1 MKENNKVKGIVKL
14 VITLIVVVALGFF
27 AWTVV
32 RDSNAA
38 LQDDYVETEESSRN
52 TVKLGLDL
60 AGGVS
65 ITYQSVD
72 PNPSDVDMQD
82 TIYKLQKRVEG
93 YSTEAE
99 VYREGTNRINID
111 IPGVSDA
118 NAILEDLGKPG
129 SLMFL
134 DPEGNTVVDGTMVSS
149 AQAGIT
155 EDQQKN
161 KEYIVQLTFNEEGT
175 RKFGE
180 ATTKFVGQQIYIVY
194 DGEIVSAPV
203 VREPITGGQCR
214 IDGMDSYEE
223 AENLATT
230 IRIGSLSLELE
241 ELRSNVVGAKLG
253 QSAMASSVKACLIGL
268 IILAILLIVVFRIP
282 GLAAVLALSVYVAL
296 EVLLLA
302 AFNENIT
309 LTLPGIAGI
318 VLSIGMAVDANVI
331 IFTRIKEE
339 IGMGK
344 TVPSA
349 VKTGFKKALSA
360 IIDGNVTTL
369 IAAIVLMV
377 KGSGT
382 VVGFAQTL
390 TLGIVISMITA
401 LFVTRFIL
409 NTFIDLGL
417 DKESM
422 FGVIKGRRNIDF
434 VGKRK
439 IFIAFSAVLILAG
452 FIAMGVNKANT
463 GDFLNL
469 GIDFKGGTSTNV
481 TFNEDMS
488 LDEIS
493 TRVVPVVEAVTGDA
507 DVQTQKVANSNEVI
521 IKTRALA
528 QDEREALHEAM
539 AENFGV
545 DTEKITEENISGAI
559 SNEMKTDALVAT
571 LIALV
576 LMLIYIWFRF
586 KDIKFAASSV
596 ICLVHDVLIVLAF
609 YAIIRWSVGST
620 FIACML
626 TLVGYSINA
635 TIVTFDRIRENINL
649 LPKSTPRSEI
659 ANKSITETLSRS
671 IYSSLTTFIMVLV
684 LYIFGVSSIKEFALP
699 IMVGIVFG
707 TYSSICLAS
716 SLWFIFGGGDKKKA
730 GSKKSKA
737 APEKAAV
744 QKA

>member
-1 MKENNKVKGIVKL
+1 MKENSRVKGIIKL
-14 VITLIVVVALGFF
+14 VITLIVVVALGYF

-38 LQDDYVETEESSRN
+38 LQDDYVATEETAKN

-65 ITYQSVD
+65 ITYQTVD

-82 TIYKLQKRVEG
+82 TIYKLQKRVQN

-99 VYREGTNRINID
+99 VYREGNNRINID

-118 NAILEDLGKPG
+118 DAVLEELGKPG
-129 SLMFL
+129 SLYFM
-134 DPEGNTVVDGTMVSS
+134 DPEGNIVVDGTMVAS

-155 EDQQKN
+155 EDNQKN
-161 KEYIVQLTFNEEGT
+161 KQYIVQLSFNDEGT
-175 RKFGE
+175 KAFAD

-194 DGEIVSAPV
+194 DNEVVSAPLV
-203 VREPITGGQCR
+203 KEPITGGQCR
-214 IDGMDSYEE
+214 IDGMQDYET
-223 AENLATT
+223 AENLAST

-253 QSAMASSVKACLIGL
+253 QSAMASSVKACIIGL
-268 IILAILLIVVFRIP
+268 IILAILMIVVFRIP
-282 GLAAVLALSVYVAL
+282 GLAAVLALSIYVSL
-296 EVLLLA
+296 EILLLA

-339 IGMGK
+339 LGFGK
-344 TVPSA
+344 TVGSA
-349 VKTGFKKALSA
+349 VKTGFQKALSA
-360 IIDGNVTTL
+360 IIDGNVTTI
-369 IAAIVLMV
+369 IAAIVLMI

-390 TLGIVISMITA
+390 ALGIVISMITA
-401 LFVTRFIL
+401 LFVTRFVL
-409 NTFIDLGL
+409 NAFVEAGL
-417 DKESM
+417 DDVKY
-422 FGVIKGRRNIDF
+422 FGKITSRKTIDF
-434 VGKRK
+434 IGKRK
-439 IFIAFSAVLILAG
+439 IFIAFSAAVILAG
-452 FIAMGVNKANT
+452 IVAMGINAGKT
-463 GDFLNL
+463 GDILNY

-481 TFNEDMS
+481 TFNENMS
-488 LDEIS
+488 LEDIS
-493 TRVVPVVEAVTGDA
+493 SKVVPVVETVTGDA

-521 IKTRALA
+521 IKTRSLS
-528 QDEREALHEAM
+528 QEERNTLHEKM
-539 AENFGV
+539 GSEFGV
-545 DTEKITEENISGAI
+545 DVEKITEENISGAI
-559 SNEMKTDALVAT
+559 SSEMKTDALVAV
-571 LIALV
+571 IISLV
-576 LMLIYIWFRF
+576 LMLLYIWLRF
-586 KDIKFAASSV
+586 KAIKFGVSSV
-596 ICLVHDVLIVLAF
+596 VCLVHDVLVVLAF

-635 TIVTFDRIRENINL
+635 TIVTFDRIRENLNT

-671 IYSSLTTFIMVLV
+671 IYSSLTTFIMVFV

-699 IMVGIVFG
+699 IMVGVVFG

-716 SLWFIFGGGDKKKA
+716 AIWFILGGGDKGKV
-730 GSKKSKA
+730 SKNK
-737 APEKAAV
+737 
-744 QKA
+744 

>member
-1 MKENNKVKGIVKL
+1 MKENSRVKGIIKL
-14 VITLIVVVALGFF
+14 VITLIVVVALGYF

-38 LQDDYVETEESSRN
+38 LQDDYVATEETAKN

-65 ITYQSVD
+65 ITYQTVD

-82 TIYKLQKRVEG
+82 TIYKLQKRVQN

-99 VYREGTNRINID
+99 VYREGNNRINID

-118 NAILEDLGKPG
+118 DAVLEELGKPG
-129 SLMFL
+129 SLYFM
-134 DPEGNTVVDGTMVSS
+134 DPEGNIVVDGTMVAS

-155 EDQQKN
+155 EDNQKN
-161 KEYIVQLTFNEEGT
+161 KQYIVQLSFNDEGT
-175 RKFGE
+175 KAFAD

-194 DGEIVSAPV
+194 DNEVVSAPLV
-203 VREPITGGQCR
+203 KEPITGGQCR
-214 IDGMDSYEE
+214 IDGMQDYET
-223 AENLATT
+223 AENLAST

-253 QSAMASSVKACLIGL
+253 QSAMASSVKACIIGL
-268 IILAILLIVVFRIP
+268 IILAILMIVVFRIP
-282 GLAAVLALSVYVAL
+282 GLAAVLALSIYVSL
-296 EVLLLA
+296 EILLLA

-339 IGMGK
+339 LGFGK
-344 TVPSA
+344 TVGSA
-349 VKTGFKKALSA
+349 VKTGFQKALSA
-360 IIDGNVTTL
+360 IIDGNVTTI
-369 IAAIVLMV
+369 IAAIVLMI

-390 TLGIVISMITA
+390 ALGIVISMITA
-401 LFVTRFIL
+401 LFVTRFVL
-409 NTFIDLGL
+409 NAFVEAGL
-417 DKESM
+417 DDVKY
-422 FGVIKGRRNIDF
+422 FGKITSRKTIDF
-434 VGKRK
+434 IGKRK
-439 IFIAFSAVLILAG
+439 IFIAFSAAVILAG
-452 FIAMGVNKANT
+452 IVAMGINAGKT
-463 GDFLNL
+463 GDILNY

-481 TFNEDMS
+481 TFNENMS
-488 LDEIS
+488 LEDIS
-493 TRVVPVVEAVTGDA
+493 SKVVPVVEAVTGDA

-521 IKTRALA
+521 IKTRSLS
-528 QDEREALHEAM
+528 QEERNTLHEKM
-539 AENFGV
+539 GSEFGV
-545 DTEKITEENISGAI
+545 DVEKITEENISGAI
-559 SNEMKTDALVAT
+559 SSEMKTDALVAV
-571 LIALV
+571 IISLV
-576 LMLIYIWFRF
+576 LMLLYIWLRF
-586 KDIKFAASSV
+586 KAIKFGVSSV
-596 ICLVHDVLIVLAF
+596 VCLVHDVLVVLAF

-635 TIVTFDRIRENINL
+635 TIVTFDRIRENLNT

-671 IYSSLTTFIMVLV
+671 IYSSLTTFIMVFV

-699 IMVGIVFG
+699 IMVGVVFG

-716 SLWFIFGGGDKKKA
+716 AIWFILGGGDKGKV
-730 GSKKSKA
+730 SKNK
-737 APEKAAV
+737 
-744 QKA
+744 

>member
-1 MKENNKVKGIVKL
+1 MKEHKTRGIVKIICAL
-14 VITLIVVVALGFF
+14 IIVVLFGYLAL
-27 AWTVV
+27 TVV

-38 LQDDYVETEESSRN
+38 LQDDYVKVEGSDQAKN

-65 ITYQSVD
+65 ITYQAKEA
-72 PNPSDVDMQD
+72 NPSEEDMSD
-82 TIYKLQKRVEG
+82 TIYKLQKRVQN

-99 VYREGTNRINID
+99 VYKEGNNRINID

-118 NAILEDLGKPG
+118 NAVLEELGQPG
-129 SLMFL
+129 TLYFI
-134 DPEGNTVVDGTMVSS
+134 DPEGNVVVDGTMVSS
-149 AQAGIT
+149 AQAGISENQT
-155 EDQQKN
+155 TGEKQ
-161 KEYIVQLTFNEEGT
+161 YLVQLVFNDEGT
-175 RKFGE
+175 KAFADATSAHVGE
-180 ATTKFVGQQIYIVY
+180 QIYIVY
-194 DGEIVSAPV
+194 DDEIVSAPV
-203 VREPITGGQCR
+203 VREAITGGQCQ
-214 IDGMDSYEE
+214 IDGMEDYEA

-253 QSAMASSVKACLIGL
+253 QTAMASSVKACIIGL
-268 IILAILLIVVFRIP
+268 IVLAILMIVVFKIP
-282 GLAAVLALSVYVAL
+282 GLAAVIALAFYVAL
-296 EVLLLA
+296 EVVLLA
-302 AFNENIT
+302 VFNENIT

-339 IGMGK
+339 IGFGK
-344 TVPSA
+344 TVESA

-369 IAAIVLMV
+369 IAAVVLMFR
-377 KGSGT
+377 GSGT

-390 TLGIVISMITA
+390 ALGIIISMFTA
-401 LFVTRFIL
+401 LFVTRFVL
-409 NTFIDLGL
+409 NAFIDMGL
-417 DKESM
+417 DSPKL
-422 FGVIKGRRNIDF
+422 FGVIKERKTIDF

-439 IFIAFSAVLILAG
+439 VFFAFSAAIILAG
-452 FIAMGVNKANT
+452 LIGMGINKAST
-463 GDFLNL
+463 GDLFNY

-488 LDEIS
+488 LDDIS
-493 TRVVPVVEAVTGDA
+493 TKVVPVVETVTGDA
-507 DVQTQKVANSNEVI
+507 DIQTQKVANSNEVI
-521 IKTRALA
+521 IKTRSLS
-528 QDEREALHEAM
+528 QEEREELHQAM
-539 AENFGV
+539 ADNFGV
-545 DTEKITEENISGAI
+545 DTEKITEENISGAV
-559 SNEMKTDALVAT
+559 STEMKTDALVAVV
-571 LIALV
+571 IALV

-596 ICLVHDVLIVLAF
+596 ICLVHDVAVVAAF
-609 YAIIRWSVGST
+609 YALIKWSVGST

-635 TIVTFDRIRENINL
+635 TIVTFDRIRENLAL

-671 IYSSLTTFIMVLV
+671 IYSSLTTFIMVFV

-716 SLWFIFGGGDKKKA
+716 SLWFAFGKGDAKQVAKKA
-730 GSKKSKA
+730 DK
-737 APEKAAV
+737 
-744 QKA
+744 

>member
-1 MKENNKVKGIVKL
+1 MKENNKVRGIIKL
-14 VITLIVVVALGFF
+14 VITVIVVVALGYF
-27 AWTVV
+27 AYTVV

-38 LQDDYVETEESSRN
+38 LQENYEATEDSAKN

-65 ITYQSVD
+65 ITYQTVD
-72 PNPSDVDMQD
+72 PNPSDTDMQD
-82 TIYKLQKRVEG
+82 TIYKLQKRVQN

-99 VYREGTNRINID
+99 VYREGNNRINID

-118 NAILEDLGKPG
+118 DTVLTELGKPG
-129 SLMFL
+129 SLVFMTE
-134 DPEGNTVVDGTMVSS
+134 DGQEVVDGKMVTS
-149 AQAGIT
+149 AQAGIV

-175 RKFGE
+175 KKFAD
-180 ATTKFVGQQIYIVY
+180 ATTANVGKQIYIIY
-194 DGEIVSAPV
+194 DDEIVSSPV
-203 VREPITGGQCR
+203 VREAITGGQCR
-214 IDGMDSYEE
+214 IDGMADYEE
-223 AENLATT
+223 AENLAST
-230 IRIGSLSLELE
+230 IRIGSLTLELK

-268 IILAILLIVVFRIP
+268 IILFIILIVVFRVP
-282 GLAAVLALSVYVAL
+282 GLAASLALCIYISL

-339 IGMGK
+339 LGFGK
-344 TVPSA
+344 TVGSA
-349 VKTGFKKALSA
+349 VRTGFKKALSA

-369 IAAIVLMV
+369 IAAIVLMI

-390 TLGIVISMITA
+390 TLGIVISMLTA
-401 LFVTRFIL
+401 FFVTRFIIGA
-409 NTFIDLGL
+409 FIDIGL
-417 DKESM
+417 EDNKYY
-422 FGVIKGRRNIDF
+422 GVIKSRKTIDF

-439 IFIAFSAVLILAG
+439 YFIAFSAVIILAG
-452 FIAMGVNKANT
+452 VVALAVNASKGSA
-463 GDFLNL
+463 LNY

-488 LDEIS
+488 LDDIS
-493 TRVVPVVEAVTGDA
+493 GQVVPVVQTVTGDA
-507 DVQTQKVANSNEVI
+507 DIQTQKVANSNEVI
-521 IKTRALA
+521 IKTRELSKE
-528 QDEREALHEAM
+528 EREELHKLMGEKFA
-539 AENFGV
+539 V
-545 DTEKITEENISGAI
+545 DVEKITEENISSTI
-559 SNEMKTDALVAT
+559 SSEMKTDALVAV

-576 LMLIYIWFRF
+576 LMLLYIWLRF
-586 KDIKFAASSV
+586 KDIRFGASSV
-596 ICLVHDVLIVLAF
+596 ICLVHDVLVTLAF
-609 YAIIRWSVGST
+609 YALFRWSVGST

-635 TIVTFDRIRENINL
+635 TIVTFDRIRENLAL

-659 ANKSITETLSRS
+659 VNKSITETISRS

-684 LYIFGVSSIKEFALP
+684 LFIFGVASIKEFALP

-707 TYSSICLAS
+707 TYSSICLAG
-716 SLWFIFGGGDKKKA
+716 SLWFMFAGGDR
-730 GSKKSKA
+730 KSVK
-737 APEKAAV
+737 
-744 QKA
+744 Q

>member
-1 MKENNKVKGIVKL
+1 MKENNKAKGIIKL
-14 VITLIVVVALGFF
+14 IIALILVGVLGYC
-27 AWTVV
+27 AYTVV

-38 LQDDYVETEESSRN
+38 LQDDYVASEDSAKN

-65 ITYQSVD
+65 ITYQTVD
-72 PNPSDVDMQD
+72 PNPSDVDMED
-82 TIYKLQKRVEG
+82 TIYKLQKRVQN

-99 VYREGTNRINID
+99 VYREGNNRINID

-118 NAILEDLGKPG
+118 NAVLEELGKPG
-129 SLMFL
+129 SLYFM
-134 DPEGNTVVDGTMVSS
+134 DPEGNIVVDGTMVKA

-155 EDQQKN
+155 EDQQQN
-161 KEYIVQLTFNEEGT
+161 KEYIVQLSFNDEGT
-175 RKFGE
+175 KKFAD
-180 ATTKFVGQQIYIVY
+180 ATTKYVGQQIYIVY
-194 DGEIVSAPV
+194 DDEVVSAPV
-203 VREPITGGQCR
+203 VQEPITGGECR
-214 IDGMDSYEE
+214 IDGMADYEE
-223 AENLATT
+223 AENLAST

-253 QSAMASSVKACLIGL
+253 QSAMASSVKACVIGL
-268 IILAILLIVVFRIP
+268 IILAILLIVAFKIP
-282 GLAAVLALSVYVAL
+282 GIASVLALAMYVSL

-302 AFNENIT
+302 VFNEDIT

-339 IGMGK
+339 IGYGK
-344 TVPSA
+344 TVESA

-369 IAAIVLMV
+369 IAAVVLMI

-390 TLGIVISMITA
+390 ALGIVISMFTA

-409 NTFIDLGL
+409 NAFIETGFDNKKFFGEI
-417 DKESM
+417 KERK
-422 FGVIKGRRNIDF
+422 IIDF

-439 IFIAFSAVLILAG
+439 IFLAVSAAIIIAG
-452 FIAMGVNKANT
+452 FVAMGISKANS
-463 GDFLNL
+463 GDLLNY

-481 TFNEDMS
+481 TFNDNLS
-488 LDEIS
+488 LDQIS
-493 TRVVPVVEAVTGDA
+493 SEVVPVVEKVTGDA

-521 IKTRALA
+521 IKTRSLS
-528 QDEREALHEAM
+528 QDEREELHQAM
-539 AENFGV
+539 VDNFGV
-545 DTEKITEENISGAI
+545 DKEKITEENISGAI
-559 SNEMKTDALVAT
+559 SNEMKFDALIAT
-571 LIALV
+571 AIALV

-596 ICLVHDVLIVLAF
+596 ICLIHDVLIVLAF

-635 TIVTFDRIRENINL
+635 TIVVFDRIRENIKL

-671 IYSSLTTFIMVLV
+671 IYSSLTTVIMVAV

-699 IMVGIVFG
+699 IMVGIIFG
-707 TYSSICLAS
+707 TYSSICIAS
-716 SLWFIFGGGDKKKA
+716 NLWFIFGGGDNT
-730 GSKKSKA
+730 KKSK
-737 APEKAAV
+737 
-744 QKA
+744 

>member
-1 MKENNKVKGIVKL
+1 MKENSKAKGIIKII
-14 VITLIVVVALGFF
+14 ITLIVVVALGYF
-27 AWTVV
+27 ASTVV

-38 LQDDYVETEESSRN
+38 LQDDYVATEESANN

-65 ITYQSVD
+65 ITYQTVD

-82 TIYKLQKRVEG
+82 TIYKLQKRVES

-99 VYREGTNRINID
+99 VYREGNNRINID

-118 NAILEDLGKPG
+118 NAILEELGKPG
-129 SLMFL
+129 SLVFM
-134 DPEGNTVVDGTMVSS
+134 DPEGNVVVDGTMVSS

-161 KEYIVQLTFNEEGT
+161 KQYIVQLTFNEEGT
-175 RKFGE
+175 KKFAE
-180 ATTKFVGQQIYIVY
+180 ATTKFVGQQIYIIY
-194 DGEIVSAPV
+194 DDEIVSAPV

-214 IDGMDSYEE
+214 IDGMADYEE

-268 IILAILLIVVFRIP
+268 AILAVLMIVVFRIP
-282 GLAAVLALSVYVAL
+282 GVAADLALAVYVAL

-339 IGMGK
+339 IGFGK

-349 VKTGFKKALSA
+349 IKTGFQKALSA

-409 NTFIDLGL
+409 NAFVEMGL
-417 DKESM
+417 DDEKF
-422 FGVIKGRRNIDF
+422 FGSIKSRKIIDF
-434 VGKRK
+434 IGKRK
-439 IFIAFSAVLILAG
+439 IFIAVSAALIIAG
-452 FIAMGVNKANT
+452 FVAMGINKAST
-463 GDFLNL
+463 GDLLNY

-481 TFNEDMS
+481 TFNDDMS
-488 LDEIS
+488 LEDIS
-493 TRVVPVVEAVTGDA
+493 DYVVPVVEAVTGDA
-507 DVQTQKVANSNEVI
+507 DVQTQKVTNSNEVI
-521 IKTRALA
+521 IKTRTLS
-528 QDEREALHEAM
+528 QEEREALHDALEA
-539 AENFGV
+539 EFGV
-545 DTEKITEENISGAI
+545 DKEKITEENISGAI
-559 SNEMKTDALVAT
+559 SNEMKTDALVAVA
-571 LIALV
+571 IALV

-596 ICLVHDVLIVLAF
+596 ICLVHDVLVVLTF
-609 YAIIRWSVGST
+609 YAVIKWNVGST

-635 TIVTFDRIRENINL
+635 TIVTFDRIRENLNI

-684 LYIFGVSSIKEFALP
+684 LYIFGVSTIKEFALP

-716 SLWFIFGGGDKKKA
+716 SLWFILGGGDKPKTAKKA
-730 GSKKSKA
+730 
-737 APEKAAV
+737 
-744 QKA
+744 